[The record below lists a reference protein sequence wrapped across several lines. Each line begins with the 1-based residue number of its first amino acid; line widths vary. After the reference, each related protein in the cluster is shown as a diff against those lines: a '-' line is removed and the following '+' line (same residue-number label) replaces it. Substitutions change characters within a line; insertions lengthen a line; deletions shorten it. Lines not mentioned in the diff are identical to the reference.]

1 MVFMRRRPLL
11 RAAVVGGGAYA
22 MGKRSGQR
30 AASEQEQY
38 ADQQAPGPS
47 AAPQAP
53 GPSAAPQAPG
63 PSAAPQAPASEA
75 SPSMLDH
82 LNQLTAL
89 HQQGSLTD
97 EEFATAKAKL
107 LGS

>member
-22 MGKRSGQR
+22 MGRRSGQR
-30 AASEQEQY
+30 AAEQDQYADEQEQY
-38 ADQQAPGPS
+38 ADEQAPAPS
-47 AAPQAP
+47 AAPQA
-53 GPSAAPQAPG
+53 AASGAG
-63 PSAAPQAPASEA
+63 
-75 SPSMLDH
+75 PSMLDQ

-97 EEFATAKAKL
+97 EEFAAAKAKL

>member
-30 AASEQEQY
+30 AAAEQDEY
-38 ADQQAPGPS
+38 ADQQAPS
-47 AAPQAP
+47 AAPRAP
-53 GPSAAPQAPG
+53 VSD
-63 PSAAPQAPASEA
+63 A
-75 SPSMLDH
+75 SPSMLDQ

-97 EEFATAKAKL
+97 DEFATAKAKL
-107 LGS
+107 LSS

>member
-30 AASEQEQY
+30 AAAEQEQY
-38 ADQQAPGPS
+38 ADQQAP
-47 AAPQAP
+47 
-53 GPSAAPQAPG
+53 
-63 PSAAPQAPASEA
+63 APQAPASEA
-75 SPSMLDH
+75 SPSMLDQ

-97 EEFATAKAKL
+97 EEFAAAKAKL
-107 LGS
+107 LG